1 MTDPVQ
7 EIRERVAVVQAFRSL
22 PPEERVESQD
32 VRAYVAFLSSAAD
45 DMQLLLERIEELEK
59 RVRMY
64 EVVKS

>member
-7 EIRERVAVVQAFRSL
+7 EIRERVDRVQAFRSL
-22 PPEERVESQD
+22 PAEERIESED
-32 VRAYVAFLSSAAD
+32 VRVYVSFLSSAAD
-45 DMQLLLERIEELEK
+45 DMQLLLARIEELEK

>member
-7 EIRERVAVVQAFRSL
+7 EIRERVDRVQAFRSL
-22 PPEERVESQD
+22 SAEERTKSED
-32 VRAYVAFLSSAAD
+32 VRVYVSFLSSAAD
-45 DMQLLLERIEELEK
+45 DMQMLLARIEELEQ

>member
-7 EIRERVAVVQAFRSL
+7 EIRERVELVQAFRSL
-22 PPEERVESQD
+22 PAEERVKSED